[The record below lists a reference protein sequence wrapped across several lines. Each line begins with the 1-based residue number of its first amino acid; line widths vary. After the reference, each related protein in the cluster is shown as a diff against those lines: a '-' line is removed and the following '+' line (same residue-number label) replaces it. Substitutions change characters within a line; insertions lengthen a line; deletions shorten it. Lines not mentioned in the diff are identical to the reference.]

1 MSDRIKH
8 LLNKYHL
15 KIVYKDIESNGYI
28 VHTSESYPDFLFIK
42 EGLSDEQTEKVI
54 LHELG
59 HAENDDKTQSDY
71 KTNYTT
77 RLHSECGAN
86 SFVVHE
92 QIKKYVD
99 LGNDVA
105 SANWL
110 SLAKYI
116 GTDNYWLVQEELL
129 KYGIK

>member
-1 MSDRIKH
+1 MSDHIKD

-15 KIVYKDIESNGYI
+15 KLVYKDIKSDGYI
-28 VHTSESYPDFLFIK
+28 VPTPEGCPNFLFIK
-42 EGLSDEQTEKVI
+42 DGLSDDQTEKVI

-59 HAENDDKTQSDY
+59 HAENDDETQKDY
-71 KTNYTT
+71 KANYTT
-77 RLHSECGAN
+77 RLICESGAKA
-86 SFVVHE
+86 FVVHE

-110 SLAKYI
+110 NLAKYI
-116 GTDNYWLVQEELL
+116 GTDNYYLVQEELL
-129 KYGIK
+129 KYGVE